1 MFKRGWIVTLALL
14 IAVGA
19 LASAQEEREPARV
32 GVIVRME
39 SPGILIDE
47 PGILQAI
54 MAQLAHGIEQVERVA
69 LVDQEALGEAQRKL
83 GVQLDHRAKP
93 DDLKRLA
100 RLLRLERIV
109 IVRVTIS
116 DRFRVGMATTV
127 YSGRGERLSAGHFH
141 ADAPKLESALEKAVR
156 IWLQQTLPVLS

>member
-19 LASAQEEREPARV
+19 VAGAQEEREAARV
-32 GVIVRME
+32 GVVVRVE
-39 SPGILIDE
+39 SPGVQIDE
-47 PGILQAI
+47 PEVLGAI
-54 MAQLAHGIEQVERVA
+54 MAQLARGFEQVERVA

-83 GVQLDHRAKP
+83 GVHLDHRAKP

-109 IVRVTIS
+109 VVRVTIS

-127 YSGRGERLSAGHFH
+127 YSGRGERLSGGHFH
-141 ADAPKLESALEKAVR
+141 ADAPKLDSALEKAVR
-156 IWLQQTLPVLS
+156 LWLQQTLPVLS